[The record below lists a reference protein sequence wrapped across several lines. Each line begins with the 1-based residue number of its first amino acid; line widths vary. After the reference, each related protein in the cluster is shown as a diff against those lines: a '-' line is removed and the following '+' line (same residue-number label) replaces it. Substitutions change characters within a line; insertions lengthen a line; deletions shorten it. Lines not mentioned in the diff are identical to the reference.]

1 MAVVAA
7 VAANATAGNLKP
19 PEVPGLPL
27 SGSPVFLA
35 SERLIGLRA
44 VLPGQCPQGCQLI
57 LDGRFLMHRATLPV
71 TNGRGSR

>member
-27 SGSPVFLA
+27 IRQPRFS
-35 SERLIGLRA
+35 GLRTTHR
-44 VLPGQCPQGCQLI
+44 LEGCPANA
-57 LDGRFLMHRATLPV
+57 R
-71 TNGRGSR
+71 RGVN

>member
-44 VLPGQCPQGCQLI
+44 VPPGHRPERRQLT
-57 LDGRFLMHRATLPV
+57 LDGRFLAQLATLPV
-71 TNGRGSR
+71 